1 MQNQTDTV
9 ATLVETN
16 DTVMVELRGLQ
27 KSYGT
32 GQSAVQ
38 VLGGVNF
45 DVRRGEFICVVG
57 PSGSGKTTLLK
68 CIAGLLNPTAGM
80 TLFEGDEVTEPPSKL
95 AVVFQDYSRSLL
107 PWMTVRQN
115 IELPL
120 KNKIPK
126 AARSARIEEALESV
140 GLAGKGGLYPW
151 QMSGGMQQ
159 RAAIARG
166 LAYQPDV
173 LLMDEPFAAV
183 DAQTRID
190 LEDLVLEVRAK
201 YNTTVLFVTH
211 DIDEAVYLADRVI
224 ILSGAPTTVSHN
236 IPIDLARP
244 RHQVD
249 TKKEPLFAELRGFVF
264 EQIQAAKSNAV
275 RQRADA

>member
-1 MQNQTDTV
+1 MHNQTDDQA
-9 ATLVETN
+9 ATGQIT
-16 DTVMVELRGLQ
+16 DTVMVELRNLQ

-32 GQSAVQ
+32 GASAVQ
-38 VLGGVNF
+38 VLDGLNF
-45 DVRRGEFICVVG
+45 AVRRGEFICVVG

-68 CIAGLLNPTAGM
+68 CIAGLLRPTAGM

-120 KNKIPK
+120 KNKFPK
-126 AARSARIEEALESV
+126 AERAPKIEEALESV

-236 IPIDLARP
+236 IAVELARP
-244 RHQVD
+244 RHQVN